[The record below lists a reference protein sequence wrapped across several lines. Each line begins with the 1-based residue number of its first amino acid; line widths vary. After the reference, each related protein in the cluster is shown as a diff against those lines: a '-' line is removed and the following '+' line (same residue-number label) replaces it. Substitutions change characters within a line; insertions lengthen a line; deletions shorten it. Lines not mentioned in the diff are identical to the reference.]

1 MFKNKTLIKNGVD
14 YKYTNYK
21 LKDRYKTDD
30 LVIGNLEYIS
40 SLSTPNGPI
49 IETTE
54 QKYIFLKFKD
64 KDKTRYVEIFTGLIV
79 DSDISC
85 YFDLPYIVNI
95 ESLKDNIKDISDEI
109 AKYGLLLI
117 LNEINKKHEKEKIK
131 K

>member
-21 LKDRYKTDD
+21 MKDRYKTDD

-40 SLSTPNGPI
+40 SLSTSNGPI
-49 IETTE
+49 IETTK
-54 QKYIFLKFKD
+54 QKYIFEKVKV
-64 KDKTRYVEIFTGLIV
+64 KERTKYIEIFTGLIV

-95 ESLKDNIKDISDEI
+95 EALKDNITDISDEI
-109 AKYGLLLI
+109 AKYGLLLV
-117 LNEINKKHEKEKIK
+117 LNDINLKKEKQKLK